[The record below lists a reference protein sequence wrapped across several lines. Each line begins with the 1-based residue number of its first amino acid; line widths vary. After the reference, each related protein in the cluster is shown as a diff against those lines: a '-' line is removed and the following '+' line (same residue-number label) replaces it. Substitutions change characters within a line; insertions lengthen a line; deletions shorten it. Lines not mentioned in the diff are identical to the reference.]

1 MNTKFILFNLQEA
14 LEELDSTIKQIEGDS
29 DYEELEL
36 SVAMSHLYHHV
47 NTAWNARNS
56 TNEESMEGSDEDFNR
71 WGRYPS
77 DLEVMS
83 VD

>member
-56 TNEESMEGSDEDFNR
+56 TNEESMEFSDEDLQPM
-71 WGRYPS
+71 GS
-77 DLEVMS
+77 LTI
-83 VD
+83 